1 MLSISIKQDGHSP
14 EKTLMLG
21 ILASSPS
28 FPLLSLPPL
37 TTAVVLTTWSREMSA
52 AAAAATGGS
61 ISATVAPKTSHSLA
75 VSSERG
81 DGGRRRRE
89 RVGACVR
96 AGTDGQDRSEL
107 GPAAASDAASA
118 TEPIPPPSRG
128 RAPLSPPRRVT
139 KQLEWRSSRVR

>member
-1 MLSISIKQDGHSP
+1 MVSIKQDGHSP

-61 ISATVAPKTSHSLA
+61 ISAAAAPKTSHSLA
-75 VSSERG
+75 VSSEH
-81 DGGRRRRE
+81 GGE

-107 GPAAASDAASA
+107 GPAAASAAASA
-118 TEPIPPPSRG
+118 TEPIPPPPRGGRLSRLPG
-128 RAPLSPPRRVT
+128 A
-139 KQLEWRSSRVR
+139 